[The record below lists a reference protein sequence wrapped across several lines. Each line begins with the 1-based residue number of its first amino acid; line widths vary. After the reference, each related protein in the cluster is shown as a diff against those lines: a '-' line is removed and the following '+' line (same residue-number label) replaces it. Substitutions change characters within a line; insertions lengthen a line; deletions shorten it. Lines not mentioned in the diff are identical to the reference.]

1 MSCGAASARTTS
13 STVPDACGSTSGC
26 GLADEPVARR
36 PLPSS
41 SPGLPHGVLGI
52 GKGRRRTLHRGAA
65 VVLLQQPVEDLHTR
79 SRADR
84 PAAHLAVGVEAV
96 LQRDVVPAVGGHH
109 GLVEFEALRYARF
122 QRITTYETI
131 DLLSMAVA
139 DGDVT
144 DKQAYEVMVHMSE
157 RVARCG
163 YLDRR
168 PS

>member
-1 MSCGAASARTTS
+1 
-13 STVPDACGSTSGC
+13 
-26 GLADEPVARR
+26 
-36 PLPSS
+36 
-41 SPGLPHGVLGI
+41 
-52 GKGRRRTLHRGAA
+52 
-65 VVLLQQPVEDLHTR
+65 
-79 SRADR
+79 
-84 PAAHLAVGVEAV
+84 
-96 LQRDVVPAVGGHH
+96 
-109 GLVEFEALRYARF
+109 LRYARF

-139 DGDVT
+139 DGVVT